1 VCLQEEQ
8 FPTERQS
15 KKEAS
20 TKSGATVVVDPEEAK
35 GSLVDLT
42 RATPTEGIETPTT
55 PLETVKGKVTT
66 PPAAAA
72 VRVPSPLRP
81 QSTRQAASLAQAK
94 TRSVFEIEATG
105 EIPFAPPSEA
115 TLIEQQRFVSQ
126 HSKAAQAE
134 QEKINKLTGIV
145 SAEPTLVSSIQPAID
160 AAKKKFAEEKKA
172 EAAVSHCD
180 IALNVDSHS
189 HFLSICSHYTHS
201 FCETV

>member
-1 VCLQEEQ
+1 MCQQEEQ

-20 TKSGATVVVDPEEAK
+20 TKAAEVVDPEEAK

-55 PLETVKGKVTT
+55 PLATVVGKVTT

-72 VRVPSPLRP
+72 VRVASPLRP

-105 EIPFAPPSEA
+105 VIPFAPPSEA
-115 TLIEQQRFVSQ
+115 TVIEQKRLVSQ

-134 QEKINKLTGIV
+134 QEKIGKLTGIV
-145 SAEPTLVSSIQPAID
+145 SADPTLVTSIQPAID